1 MHDTLPD
8 AILHLYPQ
16 ATAIIDIHSYR
27 PGYLPYPARV
37 TLQTAA
43 GHSAV
48 CVVKLSADRDRLAYE
63 AQMLR
68 MLRDLHFPVPEV
80 FGGPTNITLAR
91 EPVAILL
98 MSELPGH
105 PLPWIDLTDLATAH
119 RTCQHLLAAV
129 ATLHACTAPVLTHPT
144 ATQVRTS
151 TLESELQ
158 TINAQGGPWC
168 AVPFFQDAL
177 ELMQTTV
184 PRFPAPLVFSN
195 GDYNPLN
202 VLVHDDVLSGWIDFE
217 HACFEDPHIGF
228 AKFVLWA
235 DDRYGWG
242 AGAQAGLVERYVYEQ
257 QVASAA
263 FFVRLILRGL
273 HHIQGTDP
281 MHPPRYMV
289 QVVTDTVRRLKQA
302 LV

>member
-1 MHDTLPD
+1 
-8 AILHLYPQ
+8 
-16 ATAIIDIHSYR
+16 
-27 PGYLPYPARV
+27 
-37 TLQTAA
+37 
-43 GHSAV
+43 
-48 CVVKLSADRDRLAYE
+48 
-63 AQMLR
+63 
-68 MLRDLHFPVPEV
+68 
-80 FGGPTNITLAR
+80 
-91 EPVAILL
+91 
-98 MSELPGH
+98 
-105 PLPWIDLTDLATAH
+105 
-119 RTCQHLLAAV
+119 
-129 ATLHACTAPVLTHPT
+129 
-144 ATQVRTS
+144 
-151 TLESELQ
+151 
-158 TINAQGGPWC
+158 
-168 AVPFFQDAL
+168 
-177 ELMQTTV
+177 
-184 PRFPAPLVFSN
+184 VFSN